1 MSDAGHNRHAPQ
13 MRLLVNGSAR
23 VATSGATVAGLLE
36 TMGDTRQGVAVAV
49 NDAIVLRSAWT
60 STELTDGDRV
70 EVLAPTRGG

>member
-1 MSDAGHNRHAPQ
+1 MSDAGRTRCASE

-23 VATSGATVAGLLE
+23 VATSGATVARLLE
-36 TMGDTRQGVAVAV
+36 TMGDTRRGLAVAV